1 MSRWNSCNVL
11 DALTG
16 THRLWHFAAKGSGFA
31 LDREH
36 PAKPEESLPGGLT
49 AKSWSSLWRKK
60 LNIAWLPPENVF
72 LKLVELPQSNFEET
86 LAMVELQLE
95 KLSPIPVA
103 QIVWTLHTLPRR
115 AAQLPDGTAE
125 ALQTVVVVIVE
136 RHVVEEFLGRL
147 ESRGYL
153 ADRLEMPVLDQ
164 LEAVEAATDGVWIY
178 PSVIAGQNA
187 ALVAWWLGGALR
199 DLSLVTLPPAG
210 STGESLKSQ
219 FARLAWAGELEGWLN
234 SQPPWYLVADTVH
247 ASLWQGALRE
257 QLGEEV
263 RVVSP
268 LPAVELAG
276 RTARRATSASE
287 RTNLLPAEFAARYH
301 VQFVDRLWLRG
312 LLAVGVFYL
321 VVVAIYFGFIFCP
334 VIGLDSKT
342 AAAENQVRAEGGS
355 FTNALQLKARYD
367 VLKEREDLKYAA
379 LDCWQLIADRLP
391 AGVSLQRLSFAD
403 GKKLSL
409 NGSVAQEDLNKIIDF
424 DDALHKATLKGEP
437 MFDPTAGDPF
447 TERSMGNQVT
457 WNFGLVLQHAE
468 DNSK

>member
-1 MSRWNSCNVL
+1 MPRWNSCNIL

-16 THRLWHFAAKGSGFA
+16 THRLWHFTAKGDGFA
-31 LDREH
+31 LEREH
-36 PAKPEESLPGGLT
+36 PAKPEESLPGRLT

-72 LKLVELPQSNFEET
+72 LRVVELPQSNFEET

-95 KLSPIPVA
+95 KISPIPVT

-115 AAQLPDGTAE
+115 AATQPDGTAE

-136 RHVVEEFLGRL
+136 RSVVEEFLGRL

-164 LEAVEAATDGVWIY
+164 LEAAEAGTDGVWIY

-210 STGESLKSQ
+210 STGESLKGQ
-219 FARLAWAGELEGWLN
+219 FARLSWAGELEGWLT
-234 SQPPWYLVADTVH
+234 SQPPWHLVADAVQ

-257 QLGEEV
+257 QLGED
-263 RVVSP
+263 VVVESP
-268 LPAVELAG
+268 LPAAELAG
-276 RTARRATSASE
+276 RTARRAAAASE
-287 RTNLLPAEFAARYH
+287 RTNLLPAEYAARYH

-312 LLAVGVFYL
+312 LLAVGLLYL
-321 VVVAIYFGFIFCP
+321 VAVAIYFGIIFCP
-334 VIGLDSKT
+334 GFGLASQT
-342 AAAENQVRAEGGS
+342 EAAEHQVVAQGGS
-355 FTNALQLKARYD
+355 FTNALQLKARYE

-379 LDCWQLIADRLP
+379 LDCWRLIADRLP
-391 AGVSLQRLSFAD
+391 AGVTLQRLSFAD

-409 NGSVAQEDLNKIIDF
+409 NGVVAAADINKIIDF
-424 DDALHKATLKGEP
+424 DDSLRKATDKGDS

-447 TERSMGNQVT
+447 SERQTGSDVT
-457 WNFGLVLQHAE
+457 WNFGLVLKHTEENQ
-468 DNSK
+468 K

>member
-1 MSRWNSCNVL
+1 MPRWNSCNVF

-16 THRLWHFAAKGSGFA
+16 THRLWHFTAKGAGFA
-31 LDREH
+31 LEREQA
-36 PAKPEESLPGGLT
+36 AKPGESLPGGLT
-49 AKSWSSLWRKK
+49 DKSWSTLWRKK
-60 LNIAWLPPENVF
+60 LNLAWLPPENVF
-72 LKLVELPQSNFEET
+72 LKVVELPESNFEET

-95 KLSPIPVA
+95 KLSPIPVT

-115 AAQLPDGTAE
+115 AAQLPDGTTE

-136 RHVVEEFLGRL
+136 RNVVEEFLGRL
-147 ESRGYL
+147 ESCGYL

-164 LEAVEAATDGVWIY
+164 LEAVDAGKDGVWIY

-199 DLSLVTLPPAG
+199 DLSLVTLPPEG

-219 FARLAWAGELEGWLN
+219 FARLAWAGELEGWLT
-234 SQPPWYLVADTVH
+234 SQPPWHLVADAVQ
-247 ASLWQGALRE
+247 ASMWQSALRE
-257 QLGEEV
+257 HLGEDV
-263 RVVSP
+263 KVVSP

-276 RTARRATSASE
+276 RTARRAAAASE
-287 RTNLLPAEFAARYH
+287 RTNLLPPEFTARYH

-321 VVVAIYFGFIFCP
+321 VVVAVYFGFLFCP
-334 VIGLDSKT
+334 VLGLESKT
-342 AAAENQVRAEGGS
+342 VSAEDQVRAQGGS
-355 FTNALQLKARYD
+355 FTNALQLQARYE

-403 GKKLSL
+403 GKKLTL
-409 NGSVAQEDLNKIIDF
+409 NGSVAQEDINKIIDF
-424 DDALHKATLKGEP
+424 DDALRKATLKGEP

-447 TERSMGNQVT
+447 SERSVGGQVN
-457 WNFGLVLQHAE
+457 WNFGLVLKHAE
-468 DNSK
+468 DPQK